1 MEQVLLLVNS
11 SKYVM
16 SYSVVSY
23 LYVSMTELNTSVGKE
38 KAYFSAIAFLLLWR
52 SILIL

>member
-11 SKYVM
+11 SKYFM

-38 KAYFSAIAFLLLWR
+38 CYRFLVIMEEYTHPLSA
-52 SILIL
+52 